1 MSSGPT
7 RRRVVGGMLCLGATA
22 LLSCSER
29 RSRGGRLPAGSAP
42 DAAEGVAEGRLALQ
56 PRLGEPSEPAPPGG
70 LHPLGLGDRRDGL
83 LFVPPGY
90 RPDRAMPLV
99 VMLHGAGG
107 DAPGAL
113 APFVARAEEL
123 GLVLVAPESRGRT
136 WDVLEEGYGPDV
148 AFVARALDHVGRRL
162 AVDPRRVV
170 VEGFSDGASYALGL
184 GLANGDVFSHLVAFS
199 PGLVP
204 RGRRVGRPNVFVSH
218 GVDDRVLPI
227 ERCSRRLV
235 PELRRTGYDVSY
247 LEFPEGH
254 VVPPAIAGEALS
266 WLGAGA

>member
-1 MSSGPT
+1 VSSGPT
-7 RRRVVGGMLCLGATA
+7 RRRVVGRILCLGATA
-22 LLSCSER
+22 LLSCNER
-29 RSRGGRLPAGSAP
+29 RSRGGRLPAGTTTEVA
-42 DAAEGVAEGRLALQ
+42 DGVSEGRLALQ
-56 PRLGEPSEPAPPGG
+56 ARLGAPSEPALPGG
-70 LHPLGLGDRRDGL
+70 LHRLGLDDRRDGL
-83 LFVPPGY
+83 LFVPPDY

-136 WDVLEEGYGPDV
+136 WDVLEGGYGPDV
-148 AFVARALDHVGRRL
+148 VFVTRALDHVGRRL
-162 AVDPRRVV
+162 ALDPRRMV

-184 GLANGDVFSHLVAFS
+184 GLANGDLFSHVVAFS
-199 PGLVP
+199 PGFVP
-204 RGRRVGRPNVFVSH
+204 RGRGVGRPKVFVSH

-235 PELRRTGYDVSY
+235 PELRRKGYDVSY

-266 WLGAGA
+266 WLAAGA